1 LRNAVQVLMSHA
13 VDYAGLFPPAAL
25 SMQEAVRNYAQ
36 YARGAD
42 AWMLGRFILPATRLP
57 EFATAL
63 EANCCAERERPW
75 MLSLLASA
83 DREADIAAMQ
93 NFTSGLAFLDALEL
107 RADSAQQAAQQVED
121 TLSAYPTQITRF
133 VECSAEAL
141 PHILPVLHKHKAHA
155 KIRTGGVTAEAI
167 PGIEAVADFLLACAQ
182 AGVACKATAGLHH
195 ALRGEYPLTY
205 EPGAPTAVMHGFL
218 NVLAASL
225 LAQAQASREE
235 LLMALASTSA
245 AEFTWTPAT
254 FRWREHRF
262 THSQIEAAR
271 QHGLISFG
279 SCSFTEPVET
289 LAQAMK
295 ETA

>member
-1 LRNAVQVLMSHA
+1 VRNAVQVLMSHA
-13 VDYAGLFPPAAL
+13 VDYAGLFPPASL
-25 SMQEAVRNYAQ
+25 SMEEAVRNYAQ

-57 EFATAL
+57 EFAIAL
-63 EANCCAERERPW
+63 DANCCAERERPW

-83 DREADIAAMQ
+83 NREADLDAMQ
-93 NFTSGLAFLDALEL
+93 GFASGLAFFDAIEL
-107 RADSAQQAAQQVED
+107 RADSAEQAED
-121 TLSAYPTQITRF
+121 ALSAYPASVTRF
-133 VECSAEAL
+133 VECSPEAL
-141 PHILPVLHKHKAHA
+141 SHILPVLQRHKAHA

-195 ALRGEYPLTY
+195 ALRGEYPITY
-205 EPGAPTAVMHGFL
+205 APGAPRAVMYGFL

-225 LAQAQASREE
+225 LAQAEASRGE
-235 LLMALASTSA
+235 LLAALASTNARDFS
-245 AEFTWTPAT
+245 WTPAT
-254 FRWREHRF
+254 FRWRQHRF

-271 QHGLISFG
+271 QHGVISFG
-279 SCSFTEPVET
+279 SCSFLEPVET
-289 LAQAMK
+289 LAQTIK

>member
-1 LRNAVQVLMSHA
+1 MSHA
-13 VDYAGLFPPAAL
+13 VDYAGLFPPVAL
-25 SMQEAVRNYAQ
+25 PMQQAVRNYAQ

-93 NFTSGLAFLDALEL
+93 DFGSGLAFYDALEL
-107 RADSAQQAAQQVED
+107 RADAAQQAED
-121 TLSAYPTQITRF
+121 MLSAYPAQITRF
-133 VECSAEAL
+133 VECSPEAL
-141 PHILPVLHKHKAHA
+141 PRILPVLQKRKAHA

-182 AGVACKATAGLHH
+182 AGIACKATAGLHH

-218 NVLAASL
+218 NVLTASL
-225 LAQAQASREE
+225 LAQAQVSREE
-235 LLMALASTSA
+235 ILAALASTSA

-254 FRWREHRF
+254 FRWREYRF
-262 THSQIEAAR
+262 THSQIEAVR

-289 LAQAMK
+289 LAQVLK